1 MRLAFVL
8 PWAEHSGRLWA
19 WNHLPDGVT
28 GDLFFAA
35 PDHTATG
42 PGETKLPP
50 YLAEYKALSARRPDF
65 TQYDMVFAW
74 ELRSALAT
82 SLLIGKIPE
91 AKRPKFVAVGPIL
104 KGSVL
109 KLLPLIRPLLARA
122 EKIICFSEAE
132 RELQA
137 KLLNLPPERF
147 LFWPTPYT
155 QDDDAPAPTDGG
167 FALALGQSNRDYG
180 TLLRAVEGTEI
191 PLTVVAGDE
200 SALGGVTPGPN
211 VTVKYNTGHHET
223 MALIASARFHTIPLH
238 NAGFSSGQTV
248 LLRAQFSEKACI
260 VSDTPGVRDY
270 VKDGETALLVPPED
284 IAALRAAM
292 LRLWTDD
299 DIRTTMGQAAK
310 SYAEAEFGLA
320 GFAARCM
327 ALARGEAISSSK
339 GG

>member
-19 WNHLPDGVT
+19 WSYLPESVEGY
-28 GDLFFAA
+28 LFFAA

-50 YLAEYKALSARRPDF
+50 YLAEYKFLSGRKPDF
-65 TQYDMVFAW
+65 SKYDVVFAW
-74 ELRSALAT
+74 ELRSALAV
-82 SLLIGKIPE
+82 SLLLGKIPT
-91 AKRPKFVAVGPIL
+91 AKRPRFVAVGPIL
-104 KGSVL
+104 KGSIL
-109 KLLPLIRPLLARA
+109 KLLPVIRPLLARA
-122 EKIICFSEAE
+122 ENIVCFSEAE

-137 KLLNLPPERF
+137 RQLNLPIERF

-155 QDDDAPAPTDGG
+155 QDDDAPTPTDGG

-180 TLLRAVEGTEI
+180 TLLRAVEGTDI

-200 SALGGVTPGPN
+200 SALGGVAPGAN

-223 MALIASARFHTIPLH
+223 MGLIASARFHIIPLH

-270 VKDGETALLVPPED
+270 VKDGETALLVPPGD
-284 IAALRAAM
+284 ADALRIAL
-292 LRLWTDD
+292 LRLWGDKTL
-299 DIRTTMGQAAK
+299 RTRLGQSAK
-310 SYAEAEFGLA
+310 SYAESEFGLS
-320 GFAARCM
+320 GFAARCV
-327 ALARGEAISSSK
+327 ALARSTR
-339 GG
+339 